1 MAALLTLVYQ
11 RRMKE
16 AERQCDQMIRTKIA
30 QFLEKIAQNV
40 VQLPLNINS
49 MPLNNRDCLPGSQ
62 CYQTL
67 PKGFE

>member
-40 VQLPLNINS
+40 VQLPLNIE
-49 MPLNNRDCLPGSQ
+49 
-62 CYQTL
+62 
-67 PKGFE
+67 FF